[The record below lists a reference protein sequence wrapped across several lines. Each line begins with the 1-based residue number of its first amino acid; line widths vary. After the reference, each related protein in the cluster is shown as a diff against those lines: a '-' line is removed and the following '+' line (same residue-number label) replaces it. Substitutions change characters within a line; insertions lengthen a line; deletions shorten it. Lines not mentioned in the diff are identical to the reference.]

1 MVDLQLRHLE
11 NIALKFVNGTFHDV
25 EQTYG
30 TMMYVRFP
38 MLKKN
43 CWMKTSCFWTN
54 KHSFASTNINYV
66 FTFNL
71 YVFEESL
78 FSCEWIVHMGECI
91 NQYLWMALVE
101 KGKYLT
107 EYNPFEKN
115 ISSKGE
121 NPPPKEN
128 GCLKRPWLF
137 ILFQT
142 S

>member
-1 MVDLQLRHLE
+1 MVDLQPRHLE

-54 KHSFASTNINYV
+54 KHSFVSTNTNYV

-71 YVFEESL
+71 HVFEEFL
-78 FSCEWIVHMGECI
+78 FPCEWVVHMGECI
-91 NQYLWMALVE
+91 NQHLWMALVE

-107 EYNPFEKN
+107 ENNLFEKTFHQMAK
-115 ISSKGE
+115 IHHQKKKGCVKG
-121 NPPPKEN
+121 P
-128 GCLKRPWLF
+128 LLF